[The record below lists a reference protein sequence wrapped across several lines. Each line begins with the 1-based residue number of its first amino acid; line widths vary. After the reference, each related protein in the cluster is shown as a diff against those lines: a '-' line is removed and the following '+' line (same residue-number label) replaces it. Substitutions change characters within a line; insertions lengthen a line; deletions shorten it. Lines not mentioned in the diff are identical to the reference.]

1 MKQRSKHLIT
11 KQEKTEDK
19 MKLVKTNDGVATLR
33 PFGGL
38 VEDLFNGSLGRWIDE
53 DLSKANLLGLFPP
66 VNIRETKE
74 AYELEL
80 VAPGLEKEDFK
91 IKLEGKTLF
100 ISAEKKQQ
108 DQKEGSRHI
117 RHEYSFRAFKRSFTV
132 DEAIDTAKIDA
143 KYDQGILKVS
153 LPKHEAQ
160 IPQEKEIAVN

>member
-1 MKQRSKHLIT
+1 MRMLR
-11 KQEKTEDK
+11 
-19 MKLVKTNDGVATLR
+19 TNDGVATLR

-38 VEDLFNGSLGRWIDE
+38 VDDLFNGSLGRWMDE
-53 DLSKANLLGLFPP
+53 DLGKANLLGLFPP
-66 VNIRETKE
+66 VNIRETKD
-74 AYELEL
+74 AYQLDL

-100 ISAEKKQQ
+100 ISADKKEAEKKE
-108 DQKEGSRHI
+108 DTRPI

-143 KYDQGILKVS
+143 RYEQGVLRVS